1 MTTEQQARNNRDTSD
16 EKLMAVL
23 EYFLLTKEE
32 AERIYEA
39 INDNQ
44 VEVADINEM
53 LDQMQFTLNDL

>member
-44 VEVADINEM
+44 VEVAYINEM